1 MAPRRLSLPDDGLDG
16 RQPETPPGVAGSHAS
31 KYTKEE
37 FIMKNTNFRTFEIP
51 RVNGCAP
58 FKFAVHTL
66 ANGTVQVTRISPY
79 DETEYHW
86 ASKSPGRNHWRII
99 CNGRTV
105 STVGAFISGK
115 PNEAAEP
122 LSPEQIAYFLIE
134 ADMKAQLEPQ
144 ISTY

>member
-1 MAPRRLSLPDDGLDG
+1 MMGWTATSLKRRPAS
-16 RQPETPPGVAGSHAS
+16 REANAS

-37 FIMKNTNFRTFEIP
+37 FIMTETTFRAITIP
-51 RVNGCAP
+51 RANGCAP

-66 ANGTVQVTRISPY
+66 ADGTVQVTRISPY

-86 ASKSPGRNHWRII
+86 ALKSSGRNHWRII
-99 CNGRTV
+99 RNGHTV

-115 PNEAAEP
+115 PDEAAEP

-134 ADMKAQLEPQ
+134 ADMKAHLESH
-144 ISTY
+144 ICHN